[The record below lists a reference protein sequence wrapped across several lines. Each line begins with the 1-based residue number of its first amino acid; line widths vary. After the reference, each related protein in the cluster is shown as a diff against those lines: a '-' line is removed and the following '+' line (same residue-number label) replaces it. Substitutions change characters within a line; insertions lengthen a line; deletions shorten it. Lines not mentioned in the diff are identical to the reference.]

1 MYPPKAPSLRLH
13 AEERRRQLL
22 ETALDFFSR
31 QGFEGTTTR
40 EIAAAAGVTEA
51 IVFRHFPSKQAL
63 YKAVLD
69 NCHNS
74 PEMQEWLAKTKSC
87 MECNDDAGLLR
98 TIAMKIFETYRRD
111 SRLHRVLLFAALEG
125 HEQGLAH
132 HRQISIPVY
141 AQLCQYIQRRQAEG
155 HIVDCNPGMILVAIA
170 GMASHFAT
178 MTQMF
183 GFESDVP
190 DERAADLFTTILMNG
205 IVPKSNGLPEN
216 KEQARI

>member
-1 MYPPKAPSLRLH
+1 MYPPKAPSPRLH
-13 AEERRRQLL
+13 AEERRRQLI

-31 QGFEGTTTR
+31 RGFEGTTTK
-40 EIAAAAGVTEA
+40 EIASAAGVTEA

-69 NCHNS
+69 NCHAT
-74 PEMQEWLAKTKSC
+74 PEMQEWLAKTKTC
-87 MECNDDAGLLR
+87 METTDDAGLLR
-98 TIAMKIFETYRRD
+98 AIAMKILETHRRD

-141 AQLCQYIQRRQAEG
+141 SQLCQYMQRRQAEG
-155 HIVDCNPGMILVAIA
+155 QILDYDPGMILVAIA

-190 DERAADLFTTILMNG
+190 DERAAEIFTTMLMNG
-205 IVPKSNGLPEN
+205 ILPKSNGLPEN